1 MNIATRVLLELQ
13 ETTLLAA
20 RAARGLFKRPRYI
33 PESIAQMDAIGVGSL
48 TIIILT
54 GFFTGG
60 VLTLQTYPT
69 LKYYGAQGQT
79 GYLVALS
86 LIRELGPVLT
96 ALMVTGRVGSA
107 IAAELG
113 SMSVSQQ
120 IDAMRALGTDPV
132 RKLVTPR
139 IIALL
144 ITLPLLTVIGDV
156 VGIVGG
162 WSVAGGLYGM
172 SSDMFFSSVRDG
184 ISTDDIIGGIIKPM
198 VFMASTDI
206 EINPTTL
213 PPSYDGQVSEDA
225 AESTFAEVDD
235 RERAI
240 PAIEFR
246 DVHLSFDE
254 RKVLNGLTFKVMKGE
269 TKIILGGSGCGK
281 STTIKLVLGLLK
293 PDSGQ
298 ILVDGEDITN
308 YTELEMMRVRKKIG
322 MVFQEGALFDSLSVY
337 DNVAFRLHEQGVPEE
352 EVEPEVRRMLRFV
365 NLEDAIDKMPIE
377 LSGGMR
383 RRVGIA
389 RALVGDPK
397 IVMFD
402 EPTAGLDPPTAR
414 TICELA
420 MKLRDLEDVS
430 SIFVTHE
437 MNNLEYLSSEYA
449 VVNDAGDVVF
459 ELEGE
464 RLCLINTKVLMLRDG
479 QPIFSGTDEALKKAE
494 DPYIQK
500 FLRGH

>member
-1 MNIATRVLLELQ
+1 
-13 ETTLLAA
+13 
-20 RAARGLFKRPRYI
+20 
-33 PESIAQMDAIGVGSL
+33 
-48 TIIILT
+48 
-54 GFFTGG
+54 
-60 VLTLQTYPT
+60 
-69 LKYYGAQGQT
+69 
-79 GYLVALS
+79 
-86 LIRELGPVLT
+86 
-96 ALMVTGRVGSA
+96 
-107 IAAELG
+107 
-113 SMSVSQQ
+113 
-120 IDAMRALGTDPV
+120 
-132 RKLVTPR
+132 
-139 IIALL
+139 
-144 ITLPLLTVIGDV
+144 
-156 VGIVGG
+156 
-162 WSVAGGLYGM
+162 
-172 SSDMFFSSVRDG
+172 
-184 ISTDDIIGGIIKPM
+184 
-198 VFMASTDI
+198 MASTDV
-206 EINPTTL
+206 EIRQPA
-213 PPSYDGQVSEDA
+213 PPPPDDGQVSENA

-246 DVHLSFDE
+246 DVVLAFDE
-254 RKVLNGLTFKVMKGE
+254 RKILDGLSFKVMKGE
-269 TKIILGGSGCGK
+269 TKLILGGSGGGK
-281 STTIKLVLGLLK
+281 STIIKLVLGLLK
-293 PDSGQ
+293 PDAGR
-298 ILVDGEDITN
+298 ILVDGVDITDFN
-308 YTELEMMRVRKKIG
+308 EAEMMRVRKKIG

-397 IVMFD
+397 IVLFD

-437 MNNLEYLSSEYA
+437 MNNLEYLCSEYA
-449 VVNDAGDVVF
+449 VVNDAGDVIF
-459 ELEGE
+459 EKEGE
-464 RLCLINTKVLMLRDG
+464 KLCLINTKVMMMRDG
-479 QPIFSGTDEALKKAE
+479 KPIFSGTDETLKNAK